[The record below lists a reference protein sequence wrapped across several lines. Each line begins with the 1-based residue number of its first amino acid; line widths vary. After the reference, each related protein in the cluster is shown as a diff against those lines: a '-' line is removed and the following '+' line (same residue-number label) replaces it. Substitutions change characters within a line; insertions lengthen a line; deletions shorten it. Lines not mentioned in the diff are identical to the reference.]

1 MRGLLSRKRGVAP
14 KSLSARAGRSGRS
27 PVQRALRRL
36 RIRLIRRATRPFR
49 LELKQLERET
59 DFSPF

>member
-1 MRGLLSRKRGVAP
+1 MRRLLK
-14 KSLSARAGRSGRS
+14 
-27 PVQRALRRL
+27 RL
-36 RIRLIRRATRPFR
+36 RIRLIRKATRSFR